1 MRLKPS
7 IKLGFLAITLSFT
20 AIGATLTSSPTTLA
34 APVPASKAVYH
45 QFQIYSKN
53 AVKSTP
59 SLVQARK
66 YLLNHIDEVGPWQ
79 STLMTL
85 QLENLQKIRLADLD
99 QKMYTELFQKV
110 LYEAHSNIGY
120 EQKLTYSSLLKVI
133 KDPMVRKLLQEAS
146 DLGFKLE
153 TSEGLYYPIIN
164 YEMYKKFQPYVKPDI
179 VAYIDIMAAVS
190 NQSTTSD
197 AAFII
202 SWDELI
208 RRTLEKEA
216 FLNNFPSSNRASAVK
231 NSLYVGYLFYGSD
244 NSPAYDWYTEEEIRT
259 IDPEVK
265 KAYQK
270 AVANREPNTKSVL
283 LDTVEKILHLLDEN
297 NDELTPEIKE
307 ITDHVESLFAND

>member
-1 MRLKPS
+1 MRLNPS

-20 AIGATLTSSPTTLA
+20 AISATLITSQTTLA

-45 QFQIYSKN
+45 QFQMYSKN

-79 STLMTL
+79 ATLMTL

-99 QKMYTELFQKV
+99 QKMYTELFQSV

-120 EQKLTYSSLLKVI
+120 EQKLTYSNLLKVI
-133 KDPMVRKLLQEAS
+133 KDPTVRKLLQEAS

-153 TSEGLYYPIIN
+153 TSEGLYYPILN

-179 VAYIDIMAAVS
+179 VAYIDIMAAES
-190 NQSTTSD
+190 NQPTTSD

-202 SWDELI
+202 TWDELI

-216 FLNNFPSSNRASAVK
+216 FLNNFPSSNRTSAVK

-265 KAYQK
+265 KAYEK

-283 LDTVEKILHLLDEN
+283 LDTVDKILHLLDKS
-297 NDELTPEIKE
+297 NDELTPEIRE
-307 ITDHVESLFAND
+307 ITDHVESLFANN